1 MKKNKD
7 KAYYLNLNYI
17 PLIKKEDDYFIAYY
31 YEYPY
36 VVGTGENEIEAL
48 FDLRDAFESVID
60 VSLSYGDP
68 IIEPSKRR
76 K

>member
-1 MKKNKD
+1 MKKNRD

-31 YEYPY
+31 HEYPY
-36 VVGTGENEIEAL
+36 VVGT
-48 FDLRDAFESVID
+48 DLRDAFESIID
-60 VSLSYGDP
+60 VILYDGDH
-68 IIEPSKRR
+68 IIEHSKRR